1 MAAGAERQ
9 SGVQHEL
16 DAPVLLRLLPFRH
29 DEQPLAD
36 LHGLVELLPV
46 VLPVRV
52 FNIFHAEDQRRVLGM
67 LLFEGRQTD
76 TELREG
82 VVALRAVLQVERDAA
97 LAVHLLHQLVVDIV
111 PVLVVIFEEVLEVG
125 SVEKQY
131 EKYLGFQQKFDE
143 HLWGV
148 STGPDYNP
156 DHIEMTIHFGPG
168 EEFILHRLDREKRHG
183 RIELL
188 DDQTCR
194 FIADVYDASEM
205 LPWIRTFIG
214 RIVDL
219 QCSNK
224 FVVKTFNDDLRH
236 MEAIYGGETD
246 AV

>member
-1 MAAGAERQ
+1 MQQLSWLQKEEAI
-9 SGVQHEL
+9 
-16 DAPVLLRLLPFRH
+16 
-29 DEQPLAD
+29 AD
-36 LHGLVELLPV
+36 LLSP
-46 VLPVRV
+46 P
-52 FNIFHAEDQRRVLGM
+52 
-67 LLFEGRQTD
+67 
-76 TELREG
+76 
-82 VVALRAVLQVERDAA
+82 
-97 LAVHLLHQLVVDIV
+97 AVHTYATIAAYRSE
-111 PVLVVIFEEVLEVG
+111 PRT
-125 SVEKQY
+125 S
-131 EKYLGFQQKFDE
+131 
-143 HLWGV
+143 
-148 STGPDYNP
+148 
-156 DHIEMTIHFGPG
+156 IHFGPG

-188 DDQTCR
+188 DNQTCR

>member
-1 MAAGAERQ
+1 M
-9 SGVQHEL
+9 
-16 DAPVLLRLLPFRH
+16 DAIKKVT
-29 DEQPLAD
+29 A
-36 LHGLVELLPV
+36 
-46 VLPVRV
+46 
-52 FNIFHAEDQRRVLGM
+52 
-67 LLFEGRQTD
+67 
-76 TELREG
+76 
-82 VVALRAVLQVERDAA
+82 
-97 LAVHLLHQLVVDIV
+97 
-111 PVLVVIFEEVLEVG
+111 G

-148 STGPDYNP
+148 STGPDYNL

-183 RIELL
+183 RIEIL
-188 DDQTCR
+188 DEQTCR

-246 AV
+246 AI